1 MKLIM
6 SILIGM
12 VCATFIMIEVVG
24 LMIIIFGIYCLFKKI
39 YMRFKL

>member
-12 VCATFIMIEVVG
+12 VCATVITIAVLG
-24 LMIIIFGIYCLFKKI
+24 LMSIVFGIYCLFKKI
-39 YMRFKL
+39 YMRIVL

>member
-1 MKLIM
+1 M

-12 VCATFIMIEVVG
+12 VCATVITIAVLG
-24 LMIIIFGIYCLFKKI
+24 LIFIIFGIYCLFEKI